1 MDVQV
6 SSRDPC
12 FEVALRCLAAE
23 GDGYGLHE
31 ANDGG
36 LLAAIMA
43 AGFKGTFFYSKGR
56 PLFEIFRAV
65 FLNDLLW
72 QVNSVGS
79 NLEFR
84 WQFHGLMLGI
94 LTGVVPWRAP
104 LLT

>member
-12 FEVALRCLAAE
+12 CIEVALRCLAAE

-43 AGFKGTFFYSKGR
+43 AGFKGTFFILKGDHCLKYFVR
-56 PLFEIFRAV
+56 CF
-65 FLNDLLW
+65 
-72 QVNSVGS
+72 
-79 NLEFR
+79 
-84 WQFHGLMLGI
+84 
-94 LTGVVPWRAP
+94 
-104 LLT
+104 